1 MPDLYILKSQP
12 PKTKLVAYKFL
23 NQDLTSPYQN
33 FQYEIGETYTC
44 DDYNDDERI
53 TCDKGL
59 NVATLSWCKRN
70 MESNK
75 QIIVEVSFL
84 AGDIVAIPY
93 ATDGKFRVKKMKIE
107 RVYEEV
113 K

>member
-33 FQYEIGETYTC
+33 FQYEIGKTYTC
-44 DDYNDDERI
+44 DDYSDDEKES
-53 TCDKGL
+53 CGKGL
-59 NVATLSWCKRN
+59 NVATLSWCLRN
-70 MESNK
+70 KEK
-75 QIIVEVSFL
+75 EVQIIVEVSFL

-93 ATDGKFRVKKMKIE
+93 VTDGKFRVKKMKIE